1 MYCKGSHERLRP
13 AANSQRYKRC
23 KIVCRMARNLTRY
36 CPRFL
41 KRYDIVACR
50 LTRTSWTSCCSSSRT
65 ILQCRLDTLS
75 PKQFILM
82 VKAGVFFSSVPST
95 FFYVVRAAKKRYTKD
110 ENISNWSEES
120 VNKDWKGDELQ
131 RERERETVSCEGNV
145 GCVNLVPVWQ
155 SSTKSASA
163 PSQRRAYS

>member
-65 ILQCRLDTLS
+65 ILQCRLETLS

-82 VKAGVFFSSVPST
+82 VKAGFFLLFLLPFLSSSSC
-95 FFYVVRAAKKRYTKD
+95 KEEIHKR
-110 ENISNWSEES
+110 
-120 VNKDWKGDELQ
+120 WKYFKLIRREREQGLK
-131 RERERETVSCEGNV
+131 RRWATERERETVSCEGNV